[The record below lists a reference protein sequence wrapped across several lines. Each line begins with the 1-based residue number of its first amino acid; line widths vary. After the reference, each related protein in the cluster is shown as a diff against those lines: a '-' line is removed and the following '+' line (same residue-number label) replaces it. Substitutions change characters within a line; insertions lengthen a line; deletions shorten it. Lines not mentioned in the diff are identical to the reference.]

1 MNTTILTITIAL
13 MATNIVYTEYA
24 NLQDEIAKSQMLY
37 EAQAT
42 ISTKN
47 STMVYSYIEK
57 DKNSLSEIT
66 FSEWHIHLHILFSFF
81 CCRLFAKT
89 QILFYIH
96 KEKAKKRFFI
106 CYVLVSRN
114 TIWFL
119 RSLSVH
125 TSLFLRYTFAH
136 PIVLLRFH
144 SEGIAFS

>member
-47 STMVYSYIEK
+47 STMVYSYVEK

-66 FSEWHIHLHILFSFF
+66 FSE
-81 CCRLFAKT
+81 
-89 QILFYIH
+89 
-96 KEKAKKRFFI
+96 
-106 CYVLVSRN
+106 
-114 TIWFL
+114 
-119 RSLSVH
+119 
-125 TSLFLRYTFAH
+125 
-136 PIVLLRFH
+136 
-144 SEGIAFS
+144 

>member
-66 FSEWHIHLHILFSFF
+66 FSE
-81 CCRLFAKT
+81 
-89 QILFYIH
+89 
-96 KEKAKKRFFI
+96 
-106 CYVLVSRN
+106 
-114 TIWFL
+114 
-119 RSLSVH
+119 
-125 TSLFLRYTFAH
+125 
-136 PIVLLRFH
+136 
-144 SEGIAFS
+144 